1 MHGIV
6 YALVTGSLIGLIY
19 AVVAL
24 SFVFVYRASGVFNF
38 AQGSLIVLGGYL
50 VWWISESLKLGAW
63 LGIAL
68 ATGLAFLIGLGI
80 ERLVFRPLVAQP
92 ILSHVMA
99 TLGLLFVLQ
108 GIPLLIWGAHPR
120 EFPQVVVGPSVRVG
134 SLILSRPLLVDGL
147 IALALILLVWQFL
160 ERTTWG
166 LRLTSVA
173 ESHFVAQSIGVS
185 PEKAIALS
193 WGVACVLATWSAVFL
208 LDGRGLVFQ
217 IGEVGLRV
225 LVLPLLS
232 GLESVPGLILSGI
245 LIGATEQLAA
255 AYLDPFT
262 EGAASRVFPYVLML
276 VALLVRP
283 EGLFGWRR
291 IERV

>member
-1 MHGIV
+1 MQGIV

-19 AVVAL
+19 AVTAL
-24 SFVFVYRASGVFNF
+24 SFVFVYRASGIFNF
-38 AQGSLIVLGGYL
+38 AQGGLIVFGGYL
-50 VWWISESLKLGAW
+50 VWWISESLRLGAW
-63 LGIAL
+63 TGITL

-80 ERLVFRPLVAQP
+80 ERVVFRPLVAQP

-108 GIPLLIWGAHPR
+108 GIPLLIWGAEPR
-120 EFPQVVVGPSVRVG
+120 EFPQVVMGPSVRIG
-134 SLILSRPLLVDGL
+134 ALILSRPLVVDGL
-147 IALALILLVWQFL
+147 IALALIVLVWQFL
-160 ERTTWG
+160 ERTNWG

-173 ESHFVAQSIGVS
+173 ESHSVAQSVGVS
-185 PEKAIALS
+185 VERAIGLS
-193 WGVACVLATWSAVFL
+193 WGVACVLSTWSAVFL
-208 LDGRGLVFQ
+208 LDGRGLVFH
-217 IGEVGLRV
+217 ISEVGLRV

-245 LIGATEQLAA
+245 LIGGTEQLAA